1 MSETEKI
8 TLGKIEKLINEK
20 NIEDFKDLM
29 NASIEGDKEKLNK
42 LIGSYN
48 LSDDNLFL
56 FVNQIG
62 QRLLRIKQMK
72 YLQKKT
78 NNVDQILNDLKPKVF
93 WKDKNSYIKQ
103 FNKWKDKDLNV
114 IIGDLNNIELSL
126 KSKSQINKNIL
137 FKMFLVKTCGT
148 AST

>member
-8 TLGKIEKLINEK
+8 TLEKIEKLINEK

-48 LSDDNLFL
+48 LSDDNLF
-56 FVNQIG
+56 FVCKSDRTKALKN
-62 QRLLRIKQMK
+62 KTNEVFT
-72 YLQKKT
+72 KKT

-137 FKMFLVKTCGT
+137 FKMFLVKTCGA